1 VYSGENDTLTV
12 GANYYMTYHTILRT
26 SKDFYSSLIEAR
38 VIADSISETLSN
50 ITDSKVEVFPYSIFY
65 VYYEQ
70 YLTMWRDVLVSLSIS
85 IGAIFVV
92 TFILLGLD
100 IHSSIVVLITIIMI
114 LVDLFGLMYLWD
126 ITLNAVSLVNLVM
139 VLILTDLL
147 LAKPSM
153 LFHSLFDIG
162 CRHFCRVL
170 QSHRPCLCRVD

>member
-1 VYSGENDTLTV
+1 
-12 GANYYMTYHTILRT
+12 M
-26 SKDFYSSLIEAR
+26 IEAR
-38 VIADSISETLSN
+38 VISDSISETLSN
-50 ITDSKVEVFPYSIFY
+50 ITKEKVEVFPYSIFY

-114 LVDLFGLMYLWD
+114 LVDLFGLMYLWN

-139 VLILTDLL
+139 VTYPYLYWTLKEILMSTLD
-147 LAKPSM
+147 
-153 LFHSLFDIG
+153 SLFWQAVGISVE
-162 CRHFCRVL
+162 FC
-170 QSHRPCLCRVD
+170 SHIVRAFAVSIEPTRIARSKESLVRMGSSVRIIAATS

>member
-1 VYSGENDTLTV
+1 
-12 GANYYMTYHTILRT
+12 MTYHTILRT
-26 SKDFYSSLIEAR
+26 SKDFYSSMIEAR
-38 VIADSISETLSN
+38 VISDSISETLSN
-50 ITDSKVEVFPYSIFY
+50 ITKEKVEVFPYSIFY

-114 LVDLFGLMYLWD
+114 LVDLFGLMYLWN

-139 VLILTDLL
+139 VTYPYLYWTLKEILMSTLD
-147 LAKPSM
+147 
-153 LFHSLFDIG
+153 SLF
-162 CRHFCRVL
+162 
-170 QSHRPCLCRVD
+170 

>member
-1 VYSGENDTLTV
+1 MQYDNVTEVV
-12 GANYYMTYHTILRT
+12 GANYFMTYHTILRT

-50 ITDSKVEVFPYSIFY
+50 ITNSNVEVFPYSIFY

-85 IGAIFVV
+85 ISAVFVV

-100 IHSSIVVLITIIMI
+100 IHSAVVVLITIIMI

-139 VLILTDLL
+139 VRFSTDFN
-147 LAKPSM
+147 PTWFNSIC
-153 LFHSLFDIG
+153 FI
-162 CRHFCRVL
+162 
-170 QSHRPCLCRVD
+170 